1 MMADSGR
8 NFTLAAADIYRLLLV
23 RRRRRRRRHRA
34 EPNHAHFAKENES
47 KCFFLM
53 LLFKPQIHD
62 VVAEVGNSTASGL
75 QMLLLV
81 LSLLY

>member
-23 RRRRRRRRHRA
+23 RRRRRRRRRHRA

-47 KCFFLM
+47 KFS
-53 LLFKPQIHD
+53 
-62 VVAEVGNSTASGL
+62 VS
-75 QMLLLV
+75 
-81 LSLLY
+81 